1 MSKLNR
7 RQMLSTTAAVGS
19 ALAVSQVQAEEAE
32 KEIKVSKRI
41 RRVAKNGNIKHSI
54 VAWCFQEFWSP
65 DELMPIAKEM
75 GCDSVELMD
84 SKYYPDLKK
93 NGMEC
98 AIAGI
103 DIGGPPFM
111 QGFNNPKY
119 HDLVIAATKKSIDEC
134 KEFGWKKVIA
144 FTGYEEGLTKEEG
157 AANCVKGFKE
167 VVGYA
172 EKAGVTICLEHLNTR
187 DDTHP
192 MKGHPGYQGDD
203 VEYCIDILKSVGS
216 PNLKLLFDIYHVSI
230 MNGDVIRRLH
240 EHKDWL
246 GHIHTA
252 GNPGRAE
259 LDDQQEINYP
269 ACMQA
274 LVDIGYTGHVG
285 HEFIPTRDPVA
296 GLLQAIEWCDV

>member
-1 MSKLNR
+1 
-7 RQMLSTTAAVGS
+7 MLSTTAAVGS
-19 ALAVSQVQAEEAE
+19 ALAVSQAQAEEAE

-54 VAWCFQEFWSP
+54 VAWCFQDFWSP

-203 VEYCIDILKSVGS
+203 VEYCIDILNQIKAVKNSLSTVES
-216 PNLKLLFDIYHVSI
+216 KILKTHLKMCVQDTLKDDGNFDDKV
-230 MNGDVIRRLH
+230 
-240 EHKDWL
+240 E
-246 GHIHTA
+246 
-252 GNPGRAE
+252 
-259 LDDQQEINYP
+259 EIIKV
-269 ACMQA
+269 
-274 LVDIGYTGHVG
+274 LK
-285 HEFIPTRDPVA
+285 R
-296 GLLQAIEWCDV
+296 

>member
-7 RQMLSTTAAVGS
+7 RQMLSTSAAVGS
-19 ALAVSQVQAEEAE
+19 ALAVSQGQSEEVE

-54 VAWCFQEFWSP
+54 VAWCFQDFWSP

-157 AANCVKGFKE
+157 AVNCIKGFKE

-203 VEYCIDILKSVGS
+203 VEYCIEILKSVGS

-230 MNGDVIRRLH
+230 MNGDVIRRIH